1 MIHPLKSTPPVA
13 RELLRGLWFLASLA
27 VVVGSLLPADSMPI
41 RTLDRLPITDKVEHT
56 VMYAVLAF
64 LPAIYERRGIV
75 IAGATAAI
83 ALGVLLEFA
92 QLLSGG
98 RQFEI
103 GDMVAD
109 AIGVCLGL
117 AAGIAVRTRVP
128 IRIRA

>member
-27 VVVGSLLPADSMPI
+27 VVMGSILSADSMPI
-41 RTLDRLPITDKVEHT
+41 RTLDRLSVSDKVEHT
-56 VMYAVLAF
+56 IMYAVLAF
-64 LPAIYERRGIV
+64 LPAIYERPGIV
-75 IAGATAAI
+75 IAAATGAI

-92 QLLSGG
+92 QLLSGW
-98 RQFEI
+98 RQFEV